1 MYLHST
7 CMYYSHM
14 GQSIIVFINLS
25 CVRCQMFVVSQLS
38 EMSSLLSALSRLED
52 PLNEGGVREGEAVW
66 SALPSV
72 SAKGSDDFSLPWL
85 PVMCTI

>member
-1 MYLHST
+1 
-7 CMYYSHM
+7 
-14 GQSIIVFINLS
+14 
-25 CVRCQMFVVSQLS
+25 MFVVLQLS
-38 EMSSLLSALSRLED
+38 EMSPLLSALSRLED

-72 SAKGSDDFSLPWL
+72 PAKGSDDFSLPWL